1 MDEFIKGKLI
11 MGFLKGEADLLRKM
25 EMYYKAIGKKESWM
39 EEDSFMIR
47 KLVKFNKVYGKVV
60 NFKVKIF

>member
-25 EMYYKAIGKKESWM
+25 EMYYKAIGKKES
-39 EEDSFMIR
+39 
-47 KLVKFNKVYGKVV
+47 
-60 NFKVKIF
+60 